1 MRRGTSL
8 RTQVNFSDFI
18 SRRSSN
24 PVPTFPEHLRRLD
37 GAIERFR
44 GILHATVKASLRADP
59 PIPDWAAAKVRE
71 AWNIEFS

>member
-1 MRRGTSL
+1 MRLGTSL
-8 RTQVNFSDFI
+8 QTQVNFSDFI

-44 GILHATVKASLRADP
+44 GILHATAKSSLKSDS
-59 PIPDWAAAKVRE
+59 PIPEWAATKVME
-71 AWNIEFS
+71 AWNVPVF